1 MAFRPHSTVEPPTL
15 LLIALC
21 YGLWFTVVLPVAE
34 LSALAAVPL
43 LAFVIAF
50 HSSLQHEVLHGHPLP
65 SKGWSEALVFPAV
78 GLFIPYRRFRDL
90 HLQHHIDPN
99 LTDPYEDP
107 ESNFLDPE
115 VWTRLPGYLQA
126 VFRFNNSLAGRML
139 VGPLISQ
146 FVFMRD
152 DIRRIRAGERGVA
165 SAWALHAAG
174 AVPVVAIVA
183 WASPLSIWQYL
194 VAAYAGLSILK
205 IRTFLEHRAHKS
217 PRGRTV
223 VVEDRGLLALLFLN
237 NNFHL
242 VHHMN
247 PYEPWYRL
255 PAMFDQERER
265 FVESNEGYVFRKYA
279 DVFSKYFFRVKDPV
293 PHPIW
298 RRK

>member
-1 MAFRPHSTVEPPTL
+1 MAFRPHSAVEPPTL

-21 YGLWFTVVLPVAE
+21 YGLWFAVVLPVAE
-34 LSALAAVPL
+34 FSALAALPL

-50 HSSLQHEVLHGHPLP
+50 HSSLQHEILHGHPLP
-65 SKGWSEALVFPAV
+65 SKGWSEVLVFPAV

-115 VWTRLPGYLQA
+115 VWSRLPGYLQA
-126 VFRFNNSLAGRML
+126 AFRFNNSLAGRML
-139 VGPLISQ
+139 IGPLISQ
-146 FVFMRD
+146 YVFMRD
-152 DIRRIRAGERGVA
+152 DIRRIRAGEHGVA

-174 AVPVVAIVA
+174 AVPVVTILA
-183 WASPLSIWQYL
+183 WASPLSIWQYIA
-194 VAAYAGLSILK
+194 AAYAGLSILK
-205 IRTFLEHRAHKS
+205 IRTFLEHRAHES

-247 PYEPWYRL
+247 PFEPWYRL
-255 PAMFDQERER
+255 PAMFDRERER
-265 FVESNEGYVFRKYA
+265 FVESNDGYVFRKYS